1 MARLCLSILG
11 ILLLFH
17 AKSQDTVHKKNDSLS
32 QLPDKFYGR
41 VCNLIDETEEQLT
54 RKTAKYLSRLKKQ
67 EIRLK
72 RKIGKLD
79 SLAAENLFSKSI
91 SQYDDFQMRFDDKSH
106 QLQSKAKT
114 YLPFLDTLKTSFKFL
129 EQYQQNTGNI
139 ENTSKEIAA
148 TLEKIKGLDEKLK
161 QADIITVFI
170 RERKALLKEKLLSF
184 GMAKEGLKFQKEAY
198 YYAKQV
204 QEYKAILNQPDK
216 LIEKSISLL
225 TKVPIFKEFMS
236 KHSDLATLF
245 PMPVAGSFPNSGN
258 VLQLQGLQTRVQVQ
272 NLVQNN
278 LGGSGPNAQQVM
290 QQGIQS
296 ARQQLDLLKSKINL
310 AGGSNSDL
318 DMPEGFM
325 PNNQRTKK
333 IWERLEWGV
342 NLQST
347 RSTAYWPI
355 TTDIGTS
362 VGFKINDRSILGLG
376 LAVKMG
382 WGKDIKH
389 IVITSQG
396 AGLRSFLDWKVKGKI
411 FITGGAELN
420 YRNEIK
426 SLVVL
431 KDYSSWQRS
440 ALVGAT
446 MKYKAGKKWK
456 GNIQLLYDALWKEQL
471 PRTQPVIFRTGYN
484 F

>member
-1 MARLCLSILG
+1 
-11 ILLLFH
+11 
-17 AKSQDTVHKKNDSLS
+17 
-32 QLPDKFYGR
+32 
-41 VCNLIDETEEQLT
+41 
-54 RKTAKYLSRLKKQ
+54 
-67 EIRLK
+67 
-72 RKIGKLD
+72 
-79 SLAAENLFSKSI
+79 
-91 SQYDDFQMRFDDKSH
+91 
-106 QLQSKAKT
+106 
-114 YLPFLDTLKTSFKFL
+114 
-129 EQYQQNTGNI
+129 
-139 ENTSKEIAA
+139 
-148 TLEKIKGLDEKLK
+148 LEKIKGLDEKLK